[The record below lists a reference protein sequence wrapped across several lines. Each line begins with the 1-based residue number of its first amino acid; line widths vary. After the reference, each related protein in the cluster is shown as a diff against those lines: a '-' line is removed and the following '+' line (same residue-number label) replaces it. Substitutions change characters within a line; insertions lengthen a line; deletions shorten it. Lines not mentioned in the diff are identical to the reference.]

1 MTAPNPR
8 SVRVAVIGS
17 GHWGPNL
24 IRNLYDASDSY
35 VVWVADLDQAR
46 LAEVEGRFPG
56 VRTTTDAEAAIAD
69 PDVDA
74 VVVATP
80 ATTHFA
86 LAKSAL
92 EHGKHVLVEKPI
104 TTDAASAETLCEL
117 AEEGGL
123 VLMVGQVFLY
133 NTAVRRVRSVIEAGD
148 LGRVYYISMV
158 RTNLGPIRLDV
169 DASWDLAAHDLSI
182 ASYWLDSEPVTA
194 SAIGGSWINAGID
207 DAVFTVL
214 GYPGDILVSL
224 HSSWLNPR
232 KVRDITVVGDHKMLT
247 LDDMNLSEPI
257 RIYDKQVTETLVH
270 PEFVDTFASFRA
282 SIREGDI
289 TIPNVGLGEP
299 LKAECREFIE
309 CVQSGASPMSGGRQG
324 LGVVRA
330 LEAIQRSMKNR
341 GREEPVS

>member
-1 MTAPNPR
+1 VSARHSP
-8 SVRVAVIGS
+8 SVRITVIGS

-24 IRNLYDASDSY
+24 IRNFYDASDSH
-35 VVWVADLDQAR
+35 VVWVVDLDESR
-46 LAEVEGRFPG
+46 LAEVESRFPG
-56 VRTTTDAEAAIAD
+56 VRTTSDAELAIAD

-104 TTDAASAETLCEL
+104 TTDVASAEALCEL
-117 AEEGGL
+117 AEQRGL

-133 NTAVRRVRSVIEAGD
+133 NTAVRRVRAVMDAGE

-182 ASYWLDSEPVTA
+182 ATYWLGSEPVTA
-194 SAIGGSWINAGID
+194 SAMGGSWINAGID
-207 DAVFTVL
+207 DAVFAVL
-214 GYPGDILVSL
+214 GYPGDVLVSL

-247 LDDMNLSEPI
+247 LDDMNLTEPI
-257 RIYDKQVTETLVH
+257 RIYDKQVTESLVG
-270 PEFVDTFASFRA
+270 PGFVDSFASFRA

-289 TIPNVGLGEP
+289 TIPNVALGEP
-299 LKAECREFIE
+299 LKAECREFVE
-309 CVQSGASPMSGGRQG
+309 CILSGARPTSGGREG
-324 LGVVRA
+324 LSVVKA

-341 GREEPVS
+341 GREEPVG